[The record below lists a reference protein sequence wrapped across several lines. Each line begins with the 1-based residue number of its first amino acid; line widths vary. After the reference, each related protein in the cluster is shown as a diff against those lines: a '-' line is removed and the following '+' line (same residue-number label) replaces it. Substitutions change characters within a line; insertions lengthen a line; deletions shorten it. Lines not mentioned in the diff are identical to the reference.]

1 MKKVVAFIASHQKR
15 ATYDGVREFEE
26 HLRSFGDIDL
36 DFEYVFLK
44 DYRLE
49 NCRGC
54 CNCFSKGE
62 EFCPL
67 KDDRDV
73 LLGKIYDADGVVFAT
88 PTYAFQVAGP
98 MKTLFDRLSFILHRP
113 RFFGKVCTSI
123 VTEGI
128 FGGKRVVKYLDK
140 LVAAG
145 LGFNVSKGCVL
156 HTLQPI
162 TDAAQKKITRKTKKA
177 AARFHAE
184 LLREKLPEASLLG
197 LTAFRLSRSGI
208 RESLGEDD
216 RDYRY
221 YRDMGWFESG
231 YYYPASLG
239 PVKQVLGGLLD
250 FIGAQK
256 GKHA

>member
-26 HLRSFGDIDL
+26 HLRSFGDLDL

-73 LLGKIYDADGVVFAT
+73 LLQKIYEADGVVFAT

-128 FGGKRVVKYLDK
+128 FGGKSVVKYLDK
-140 LVAAG
+140 AVGRG
-145 LGFNVSKGCVL
+145 LGFNVAGGCVL
-156 HTLQPI
+156 HTLQPL
-162 TDAAQKKITRKTKKA
+162 TDEARAKITRRTRKA
-177 AARFHAE
+177 AARFHTE
-184 LLREKLPEASLLG
+184 LTRTALPKPSFFMLMVY
-197 LTAFRLSRSGI
+197 RMSRCGI
-208 RESLGEDD
+208 REALDEGD
-216 RDYRY
+216 RDFRY
-221 YRDMGWFESG
+221 YRDMGWFENG
-231 YYYPASLG
+231 YYYPVALG
-239 PVKQVLGGLLD
+239 PVKSAAGFLLD
-250 FIGAQK
+250 FVGTQK
-256 GKHA
+256 GKAA